1 MKKTRTSTR
10 SRKPPPQTHTYQS
23 SSPSPNA
30 SPPQSPPSRR
40 GLRSPSF
47 TAPDPA
53 PSSDQEQEQDEA
65 ASPPQPPSGRPKKKA
80 PAAAAAGK
88 PTPAGTYRDVESV
101 TTDTQLKGYMG
112 PYDRATRGQSLL
124 TTWYGPDIENIRRLQ
139 ALQRQWIPWTVL
151 PPKYITPPEEDD
163 QGPHNPPSAPLQ
175 QTRRAFRQEH
185 RHPGSY
191 VALHGDAR
199 TPYQQPR
206 LGIRL
211 VMGPPDAHTH
221 EHHHEWTMYPGD
233 TFSLTQ
239 SWLPYHEDPSE
250 EKLPMG
256 WMLDAGGIVTGMDW
270 CPRQDP
276 DCTQLLALAVLPHTD
291 QENYPYESEHQRP
304 DFQRHGTVQVWAMDG
319 VEMDGVL
326 RPSPRAARLRRTIC
340 MDFGRI
346 NRVRWCPVSDATT
359 RYMAVLCGDGRVC
372 VVADHDHQGQPDG
385 QNGQDGQQHDSLFE
399 YVVQPE
405 ATLMLQDE
413 DNVKATAMAWATF
426 NRLVIGYSDGSIAL
440 WSLDPC
446 FLISR
451 HPVHH
456 SLVVDLAT
464 ASPSHPFLVASTPV
478 GGVSKLVDLSR
489 PTVETTEVQTNAVSW
504 QPNMLAYSHHLQG
517 FYSVY
522 PSANA
527 LNTMVSFMHQRFFPV
542 VRRVFVGES
551 YNSSLAVGRTHPFLL
566 VGSTD
571 GSLWS
576 LNPQIE
582 LFNRRRGPSE
592 RLRLFN
598 HEHRSKKLF
607 PQGSPASERGASR
620 FLHGFA
626 MEKGRKPKGEVKS
639 QPAKKQKRPSK
650 SNTGPGHGADDDNND
665 NDDDDDD
672 DEAAGVMDPTRGI
685 VYEPLSRVTTVE
697 WNPNLRFGCWAAAAT
712 ASGLVRIMDL
722 GLDNAPG

>member
-1 MKKTRTSTR
+1 MKLERSCPNQHSLLVDAGGRTVLPAEQNQRYICIEVLNGTPHFEKSTSHVSLSSCLISRVRSHPSTPSTISPSPRIASPSPSSPRSTPHSHTLVSTLASTLTYSKHHPQQRLPMKKPRTSTR

-40 GLRSPSF
+40 RRSPSF
-47 TAPDPA
+47 TAPDPV
-53 PSSDQEQEQDEA
+53 PSSDQEQDQDEA

-101 TTDTQLKGYMG
+101 TTDTQLKGYTG

-151 PPKYITPPEEDD
+151 PPKYITPLEEDD
-163 QGPHNPPSAPLQ
+163 QGPHNPSSAPLQ

-221 EHHHEWTMYPGD
+221 EQHHEWTMYPGD

-239 SWLPYHEDPSE
+239 SWLPYHEDASE

-291 QENYPYESEHQRP
+291 QESYPYESEHQRP
-304 DFQRHGTVQVWAMDG
+304 DFQRHGTVQVWAMNG

-372 VVADHDHQGQPDG
+372 VVADHDQQGQPDG
-385 QNGQDGQQHDSLFE
+385 QNGQDGQQHDSIFG
-399 YVVQPE
+399 
-405 ATLMLQDE
+405 
-413 DNVKATAMAWATF
+413 KF
-426 NRLVIGYSDGSIAL
+426 
-440 WSLDPC
+440 
-446 FLISR
+446 FFIS
-451 HPVHH
+451 
-456 SLVVDLAT
+456 SLVYMCVCLCV
-464 ASPSHPFLVASTPV
+464 FNYASTSSCV
-478 GGVSKLVDLSR
+478 LRGIGLRHVLTSNR
-489 PTVETTEVQTNAVSW
+489 
-504 QPNMLAYSHHLQG
+504 
-517 FYSVY
+517 
-522 PSANA
+522 
-527 LNTMVSFMHQRFFPV
+527 
-542 VRRVFVGES
+542 VRR
-551 YNSSLAVGRTHPFLL
+551 
-566 VGSTD
+566 ST
-571 GSLWS
+571 
-576 LNPQIE
+576 
-582 LFNRRRGPSE
+582 
-592 RLRLFN
+592 
-598 HEHRSKKLF
+598 RSN
-607 PQGSPASERGASR
+607 A
-620 FLHGFA
+620 H
-626 MEKGRKPKGEVKS
+626 
-639 QPAKKQKRPSK
+639 
-650 SNTGPGHGADDDNND
+650 
-665 NDDDDDD
+665 
-672 DEAAGVMDPTRGI
+672 
-685 VYEPLSRVTTVE
+685 
-697 WNPNLRFGCWAAAAT
+697 
-712 ASGLVRIMDL
+712 ASG
-722 GLDNAPG
+722 